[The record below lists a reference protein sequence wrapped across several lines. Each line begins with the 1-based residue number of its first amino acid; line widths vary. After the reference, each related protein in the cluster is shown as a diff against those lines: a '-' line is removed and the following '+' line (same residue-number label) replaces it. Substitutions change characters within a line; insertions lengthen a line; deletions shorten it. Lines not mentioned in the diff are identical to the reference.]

1 MREPYEKGLVIH
13 SAPSITLCIARC
25 MVKRK
30 QGHGWAGLEG
40 GLRDLHSR
48 FQGWCLLLS
57 MPKDGLVYQR
67 REFERNLREVP
78 LPVHT
83 L

>member
-40 GLRDLHSR
+40 RLRDLHSR
-48 FQGWCLLLS
+48 FGLVSAVS
-57 MPKDGLVYQR
+57 MPKDGRVYQR